1 MRQALVSKNVYLPN
15 HRKNYTSIYYM
26 KKILSGTIKYL
37 TYDMLKQVEVPLYSE
52 FEPSNVI
59 DTMNLENDF
68 PTLWKSL

>member
-15 HRKNYTSIYYM
+15 HRRNYTSIHYM
-26 KKILSGTIKYL
+26 KKILSGHVKYL
-37 TYDMLKQVEVPLYSE
+37 TYDRVIQVEVPIYDE

-68 PTLWKSL
+68 PQLWKSL